1 MNLSEKKR
9 KELEKKHNI
18 RIPEKDIKLK
28 GGINAHLLA
37 AMDYNN
43 PEHDI
48 KPYKEIKKEL
58 GLKDADV
65 AEMFGYANANSF
77 RTSKAKAK
85 MQKGLELFY
94 HCLLYTSPSPRDQR
108 GSRMPSSA

>member
-1 MNLSEKKR
+1 MNLSEEER
-9 KELEKKHNI
+9 KALEKKHDI
-18 RIPEKDIKLK
+18 VIPKEDIKLK

-43 PEHDI
+43 TEHKL
-48 KPYKEIKKEL
+48 KPIKEIKKEL
-58 GLKDADV
+58 GLKDADL

-77 RTSKAKAK
+77 RTSKAKDK

-94 HCLLYTSPSPRDQR
+94 HMITHK
-108 GSRMPSSA
+108 

>member
-1 MNLSEKKR
+1 MNLSKKER
-9 KELEKKHNI
+9 AELEKRSGI
-18 RIPEKDIKLK
+18 RIPDKDIKLK
-28 GGINAHLLA
+28 GGINQHLLQ
-37 AMDYNN
+37 AMNH
-43 PEHDI
+43 EHHV

-77 RTSKAKAK
+77 RTSKAKGK

-94 HCLLYTSPSPRDQR
+94 HMVTHR
-108 GSRMPSSA
+108 

>member
-18 RIPEKDIKLK
+18 RIPKKDVKLK

-37 AMDYNN
+37 AMGGSKD
-43 PEHDI
+43 HKL
-48 KPYKEIKKEL
+48 KPIKEIKKEL
-58 GLKDADV
+58 GIKDADL
-65 AEMFGYANANSF
+65 AEMFGYANAQSF
-77 RTSKAKAK
+77 RSSKAKDK

-94 HCLLYTSPSPRDQR
+94 HMVTHK
-108 GSRMPSSA
+108 

>member
-1 MNLSEKKR
+1 LSEKKR

-18 RIPEKDIKLK
+18 RIPEKDVKLK
-28 GGINAHLLA
+28 GGINPHLLA

-43 PEHDI
+43 TEHSV
-48 KPYKEIKKEL
+48 KPFKEIKKEL
-58 GLKDADV
+58 GIKDADV

-77 RTSKAKAK
+77 RTSKAKDK

-94 HCLLYTSPSPRDQR
+94 HMITHR
-108 GSRMPSSA
+108 